1 MAQPKP
7 LLQWRGSTLIRCQ
20 IDSLLQGGVE
30 EVVVVLGHMHEQVA
44 RHAEGPGVRWVL
56 NPDYRTGRASSIR
69 AGLAALDPRTDAVV
83 LLGVDQPRPPEIV
96 RAVLEAHAGAH
107 APITAPRHRGRGG
120 HPVVFASSLLPEVAR
135 ISEARQGVRE
145 VYEAHRSEVQRVD
158 MDDPVVVL
166 DLNTPEDYQAASKL

>member
-1 MAQPKP
+1 MIPGLAFVSAILTAAGESTRMAQPKP
-7 LLQWRGSTLIRCQ
+7 LLPWRGSTLIRCQ

-83 LLGVDQPRPPEIV
+83 LLGVTPRCSPRP
-96 RAVLEAHAGAH
+96 
-107 APITAPRHRGRGG
+107 
-120 HPVVFASSLLPEVAR
+120 
-135 ISEARQGVRE
+135 
-145 VYEAHRSEVQRVD
+145 
-158 MDDPVVVL
+158 
-166 DLNTPEDYQAASKL
+166 